1 MMLLLI
7 GGGNAVWADTSTLI
21 FTSKCNGS
29 GTADDGVKWTVTSDG
44 NESDYDRER
53 GIHYGTN
60 KAAVG
65 NITLTTSGI
74 SGTVTKVVV
83 NASTASGVTA
93 TASVTVGGTA
103 FGGAAQSLSST
114 ETDYTFTGSA
124 SGEIVVTV
132 AKPSK
137 AVKALYV
144 MSVKVTY
151 EKASASP
158 LSSIALSGD
167 YPTTFREGDAFSHAG
182 MTVTATY
189 EDETTKDV
197 TSKAVFTG
205 YDMETSGEQTVTVT
219 YTEGGNTKYTTY
231 DITVNEKPSHNVTFS
246 VNGATTSTSYKEG
259 AAIDFPDDPADIN
272 GMTFVGWYGS
282 TYSNASV
289 APEFVTSATM
299 GTSDVTYYAVFA
311 DVSEGDA
318 TTITDNL
325 IRTTTGVAAGGGY
338 SSWSGKKGTS
348 GAVYAG
354 QSAGG
359 NGAIQLRSN
368 NSNSGVITTTSGGK
382 ATKVA
387 VVWDTNTA
395 EGRTINIYGKNTAYS
410 SATDLYNTSDQG
422 SLLGTLVYGTSTDLT
437 INGDYEYIG
446 VCSAD
451 GALYLNTFSIT
462 WESGTAASYTNYC
475 TTVSALPK
483 PVITLS
489 TESIEMTWG
498 DADKK
503 LTATAKLGD
512 ADFDG
517 TITLTPSSSNLTIA
531 ADGTITC
538 NVPGNY
544 TVTASIAAK
553 DDEYQAAND
562 VVCNVTVNKKAA
574 TITLNET
581 TAELD
586 IADDTP
592 TTTLVATVSSGGNVI
607 DDVTVTWSSD
617 DPEVATV
624 DEDGVVTA
632 VAKGTA
638 TISAS
643 FTSDKY
649 NISSDETCTVT
660 VINSASGIID
670 LTKTGTVTI
679 SEFPSFSGSG
689 YKTVDPYTINGVE
702 WKVVDGMKSNDAL
715 QLKASTGVLTSP
727 TIKSK
732 KGFVVSVV
740 MNTNTVTIS
749 DGTNSSTEGTLT
761 VKDATAT
768 ITFAT
773 GSSYAVI
780 SSITITP
787 IKDDRTLAF
796 SEPTT
801 EVLVG
806 GTVTNAATAT
816 PAGTISY
823 SSSDETVATVDADGK
838 VTGVKIGTATITATV
853 DEDADYN
860 VASDHYDIT
869 VNGIPAA
876 TNISLSATDTGGPVS
891 LSELK
896 VGDAGHFSASYVK
909 ATGEFTA
916 TVAYTSSNTDVLT
929 IGENGAFTP
938 AKGGTSTVTVTIT
951 PDDTDHYIEVSKDF
965 VVTVLNV
972 QKGTT
977 ALTIQNNDEE
987 EQSSGSTLF
996 GNNISLKAALAT
1008 DYDGT
1013 VTATQTNSAIAT
1025 VSITGENI
1033 TITPKAVGTTTIT
1046 FTAPETANFDG
1057 EVCKTYNLTVT
1068 APEAKTESGYIPA
1081 VVVLNE
1087 TFSQCDSNGGN
1098 GGDGFAPSSNTSISS
1113 ADDVTD
1119 VEDWTLTNAYEA
1131 NECLKLGSSKT
1142 AGSATTPTLSVSAG
1156 TTYVLTFNAAP
1167 WSEES
1172 ATMTVN
1178 VTGGTI
1184 KGNASAT
1191 TAIMTQK
1198 EWNAYEYEILA
1209 TAAEMTITFSCSA
1222 NRFFLDEVKVE
1233 KPEVAPA
1240 IPDAKIP
1247 SSGYGTFCCEYPLD
1261 FTEENSEYKAYAV
1274 TDVDGTNVTFT
1285 RITGKISGG
1294 VPFILYGTPG
1304 TYHLKVAD
1312 ESTVTPAGNLLVG
1325 TLAPT
1330 YVETVNG
1337 SYTNFGM
1344 SGGKFKKINTGVMPA
1359 NKAYLPIANTL
1370 LSGSGAREFTFI
1382 FNDGATTGVSEV
1394 TSHTAQQPDAIYD
1407 LQGRKVE
1414 TPKRGLYIING
1425 KKVMIK

>member
-1 MMLLLI
+1 MLLLI
-7 GGGNAVWADTSTLI
+7 GGGNAVWADTSTLT

-137 AVKALYV
+137 AEKALYV

-151 EKASASP
+151 EAASSTP

-205 YDMETSGEQTVTVT
+205 YDMESPGTQTVTVS
-219 YTEGGNTKYTTY
+219 YTEGDVAKNATY
-231 DITVNEKPSHNVTFS
+231 QITVNAIPTHNVTFN
-246 VNGATTSTSYKEG
+246 VNGATTTTSYKEG
-259 AAIDFPDDPADIN
+259 ATIALPDAPDDIN

-311 DVSEGDA
+311 DSDQSV
-318 TTITDNL
+318 
-325 IRTTTGVAAGGGY
+325 TGWELTSLSDMSASDIFVIAAETYTMKNDG
-338 SSWSGKKGTS
+338 GTS
-348 GAVYAG
+348 EAPGYAEITVKDNRITSEVTDAMKWKVTGNTTDGFVFYPNGSTESWLYCSTTADKGSNNNLRVGTGNRKSWIFNNSGYLVTKDNYVNRYLSFYATG
-354 QSAGG
+354 QDFRGYIDTN
-359 NGAIQLRSN
+359 NGAF
-368 NSNSGVITTTSGGK
+368 VPK
-382 ATKVA
+382 FYKYV
-387 VVWDTNTA
+387 
-395 EGRTINIYGKNTAYS
+395 
-410 SATDLYNTSDQG
+410 
-422 SLLGTLVYGTSTDLT
+422 
-437 INGDYEYIG
+437 
-446 VCSAD
+446 
-451 GALYLNTFSIT
+451 
-462 WESGTAASYTNYC
+462 AASYSNYC

-489 TESIEMTWG
+489 PESIEMTWG

-503 LTATAKLGD
+503 LTATAKLD
-512 ADFDG
+512 DEDFEG

-562 VVCNVTVNKKAA
+562 MVCNVTVNKKAA

-617 DPEVATV
+617 NEEVATV

-632 VAKGTA
+632 VAKGSA

-660 VINSASGIID
+660 VINSASGVID
-670 LTKTGTVTI
+670 LTKTGEVTF
-679 SEFPSFSGSG
+679 SNFSGLGNS
-689 YKTVDPYTINGVE
+689 YTSKDPYTFGGYDWTVE
-702 WKVVDGMKSNDAL
+702 NCLSSTEKL
-715 QLKASTGVLTSP
+715 QLRKNDGVLTSP

-761 VKDATAT
+761 VEDATAT

-787 IKDDRTLAF
+787 IKDDRTLSF
-796 SEPTT
+796 GEPTT

-806 GTVTNAATAT
+806 GTVTNTATAT
-816 PAGTISY
+816 PAGTITY
-823 SSSDETVATVDADGK
+823 TSSDETVATVDADGK

-853 DEDADYN
+853 AEDADYN
-860 VASDHYDIT
+860 VASDQYDIT

-951 PDDTDHYIEVSKDF
+951 PDDTDHYVEVSKDF

-1013 VTATQTNSAIAT
+1013 VTATQTNDAIAT
-1025 VSITGENI
+1025 VAITGENI

-1057 EVCKTYNLTVT
+1057 EVSKTYNLTVT
-1068 APEAKTESGYIPA
+1068 APEAKTESGYVPA

-1087 TFSQCDSNGGN
+1087 TFSKCDSKGGN
-1098 GGDGFAPSSNTSISS
+1098 GEDGFATSSNTSISS

-1131 NECLKLGSSKT
+1131 NECLKFGSSGT
-1142 AGSATTPTLSVSAG
+1142 AGSAKTPTLSVSAG

-1198 EWNAYEYEILA
+1198 KWNAYEYEILA

-1394 TSHTAQQPDAIYD
+1394 TSRTAQQPDAIYD